1 MKLTEQLRSVF
12 LSIMANKFRVILTS
26 LGIIIGSFTIIMVV
40 GIGRAGEA
48 SVTAEY
54 KRLSVETINITEA
67 QRNGGGQAF
76 RISDN
81 GGGGSRQRSVTR
93 LLTES
98 DVMEMPNELDH
109 VKAVG
114 ISTTTSSP
122 VVYGTTSQSSP
133 VIGVNQDYFG
143 ITNLYLE
150 CGDYFTDDDG
160 TARNKVTVL
169 GNDLAHT
176 LFDGTYDD
184 LSEAIGDTVKIK
196 GLSFTVVGILQRV
209 GGSGGISSGR
219 DTSVDSDALI
229 PYDVAIKY
237 TSGGVSGGGGFM
249 VRNVGSGQTAYIALA
264 NDIKS
269 VQPAIDEINA
279 YIAEICGNASVYN
292 VSDVGSTLSSALKT
306 SNTMAMLLMAVA
318 AIVLIVSGIGIMN
331 VLMVAVS
338 ERTREIGILKSLG
351 AKRRTIL
358 SMFLFEAFFISI
370 IGGALGVC
378 LSVTA
383 PIVLKYFGID
393 YLASS
398 GGILLGLGFSVVTGI
413 FFGYYPAWKASKLKP
428 IDALNKE

>member
-1 MKLTEQLRSVF
+1 MKFTEQLRSVF

-67 QRNGGGQAF
+67 QRNN
-76 RISDN
+76 N
-81 GGGGSRQRSVTR
+81 GGLGRGGPGGRQSTVTR

-109 VKAVG
+109 VKSVG
-114 ISTTTSSP
+114 ISTTISSP
-122 VVYGTTSQSSP
+122 VVYGTTSQTSS
-133 VIGVNQDYFG
+133 VIGVNQDYFN

-160 TARNKVTVL
+160 AARNKVAVL

-176 LFDGTYDD
+176 LFDGTYGD

-196 GLSFTVVGILQRV
+196 GMSFTVVGILQRV
-209 GGSGGISSGR
+209 GGSGGISSSGR

-237 TSGGVSGGGGFM
+237 TSGGVSGGGGF
-249 VRNVGSGQTAYIALA
+249 VIRNIGSGTTSYIALA
-264 NDIKS
+264 NDIHS
-269 VQPAIDEINA
+269 VQPAIDEINS
-279 YIAEICGNASVYN
+279 YIAGICGSAAVYN

-318 AIVLIVSGIGIMN
+318 AIVLVVSGIGIMN

-351 AKRRTIL
+351 ARRRTIL

-398 GGILLGLGFSVVTGI
+398 SGILLGLGFSVVTGI